1 MKVYNAFSRLDMN
14 KEQRQIEV
22 LASFLLEEYRIEQ
35 VIESLPRGY
44 ISVKQIAGH
53 TYYYRQWRE
62 GDKIISN
69 YVPEAFLK
77 GVKQKIVIRKEN
89 EQLLKIVKKDISK
102 STKAVLKA
110 GLLSEEQVVA
120 LKEGVKNDDVKP
132 EERQA
137 FIEKAFPEANN
148 QTKKAMGYYVEGVA
162 SYNDVLLASW
172 GL

>member
-1 MKVYNAFSRLDMN
+1 MN

-22 LASFLLEEYRIEQ
+22 LASSLVEEYRIEQ
-35 VIESLPRGY
+35 VIASLPRGY

-89 EQLLKIVKKDISK
+89 EQLLKIVKKDILK
-102 STKAVLKA
+102 AKKAVLKA
-110 GLLSEEQVVA
+110 GLLSEEQI
-120 LKEGVKNDDVKP
+120 KELEQGVKNDDIKV

-137 FIEKAFPEANN
+137 FVSKAFPNPD
-148 QTKKAMGYYVEGVA
+148 KATEKAISYYLEGVA

>member
-1 MKVYNAFSRLDMN
+1 MN

-22 LASFLLEEYRIEQ
+22 LASSLLEEYRIEQ
-35 VIESLPRGY
+35 VIASLPRGY

-89 EQLLKIVKKDISK
+89 EQLLKIVKKDIAK
-102 STKAVLKA
+102 STKAVLKV
-110 GLLSEEQVVA
+110 GLLNEEQINA
-120 LKEGVKNDDVKP
+120 LREGVKNDDVKP
-132 EERQA
+132 EEREA
-137 FIEKAFPEANN
+137 FINKTFPSPNN
-148 QTKKAMGYYVEGVA
+148 ATKKAMGYYCEGVA

>member
-1 MKVYNAFSRLDMN
+1 MN
-14 KEQRQIEV
+14 KEQRQVEV
-22 LASFLLEEYRIEQ
+22 LASSLLEEYRIEQ
-35 VIESLPRGY
+35 VIASLPRGY

-89 EQLLKIVKKDISK
+89 EQLLKIVKKDIQK

-110 GLLSEEQVVA
+110 NLLSEEQIEA
-120 LKEGVKNDDVKP
+120 LREGVKNDDVKP
-132 EERQA
+132 EDREA
-137 FIEKAFPEANN
+137 FINRAFLNPNN
-148 QTKKAMGYYVEGVA
+148 ATKKAMGYYVEGVA

>member
-1 MKVYNAFSRLDMN
+1 MN

-22 LASFLLEEYRIEQ
+22 LVSSLSEEYRIEQ
-35 VIESLPRGY
+35 VIASLPRGY

-89 EQLLKIVKKDISK
+89 EQLLKIVKKDIAK
-102 STKAVLKA
+102 STKAVLRA
-110 GLLSEEQVVA
+110 GLLSEEQIEALRTGVA
-120 LKEGVKNDDVKP
+120 NDDVKL
-132 EERQA
+132 EERVS
-137 FIEKAFPEANN
+137 FINKAFPNPDNA
-148 QTKKAMGYYVEGVA
+148 TKKAIGYYVEGVA

>member
-1 MKVYNAFSRLDMN
+1 MN

-22 LASFLLEEYRIEQ
+22 LASSLVEEFRIEQ
-35 VIESLPRGY
+35 VIASLPRGY

-89 EQLLKIVKKDISK
+89 EQLLKIVKKDIYK
-102 STKAVLKA
+102 AKKAVLRA
-110 GLLSEEQVVA
+110 GLLTEEQIEA
-120 LKEGVKNDDVKP
+120 LVQGVKNDEVKLEDRAALARKDFLNP
-132 EERQA
+132 DN
-137 FIEKAFPEANN
+137 K
-148 QTKKAMGYYVEGVA
+148 TKKAISYYEEGTA
-162 SYNDVLLASW
+162 SYNDILLASW

>member
-1 MKVYNAFSRLDMN
+1 MN

-22 LASFLLEEYRIEQ
+22 LVSSLTEEYRIEQ

-62 GDKIISN
+62 GDKIISS

-89 EQLLKIVKKDISK
+89 EQLLKIVKKDIVK

-110 GLLSEEQVVA
+110 NLLNEEQIAA
-120 LKEGVKNDDVKP
+120 LKEGVKNDDVKI
-132 EERQA
+132 EERES
-137 FIEKAFPEANN
+137 FILDLFPNPNN
-148 QTKKAMGYYVEGVA
+148 QVKKAMGYYCEGVA